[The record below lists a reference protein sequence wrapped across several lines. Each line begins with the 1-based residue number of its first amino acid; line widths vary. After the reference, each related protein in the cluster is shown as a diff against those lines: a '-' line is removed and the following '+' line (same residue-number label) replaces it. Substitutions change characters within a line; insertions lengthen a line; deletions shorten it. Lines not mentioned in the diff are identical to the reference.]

1 MFKPEAFENM
11 INLRGANLPFG
22 YARLHTDSD
31 SVAQNYVQ
39 DLGNKYPAVKFLFFS
54 KESKLDSSRIVDK
67 GKLVCTTQELTVSHF
82 DVDLTEINTALNNLV
97 ISLNLD
103 GFDISTIDAEVKSGL
118 EIALKNDYDST
129 VARILE
135 EHFNIGGSGAWL
147 GSELDWIKADLE
159 AMKAPI
165 KTSRIET
172 VKLDNLE
179 AEEADLEEKAK
190 TNTVDVPREA
200 LEEAV
205 KIAGM
210 TQENDNADTTV
221 SDNRPA
227 PAPEPTIEKEEE
239 VNTEPL
245 TEGEE
250 VNNRVLLEKVRK
262 AYEDCLAAIDESCN
276 TLFVPIKNRIQESLN
291 TNKYTCELC
300 YAYLE
305 VTNDVSSYVYKKLY
319 EADTAVDE
327 FNNNVHRQYIRM
339 GCPGCNN
346 MWNEDIT
353 FLEKG
358 LHEIHC
364 PKCNMARLIDK

>member
-11 INLRGANLPFG
+11 INLRGANLPFRYVRL
-22 YARLHTDSD
+22 YANSD
-31 SVAQNYVQ
+31 SAAQNYVH
-39 DLGNKYPAVKFLFFS
+39 DLSSKYPTVKFLFFG
-54 KESKLDSSRIVDK
+54 KESNLDSSRTVDK
-67 GKLVCTTQELTVSHF
+67 DKLVCTTQELTVSHF
-82 DVDLTEINTALNNLV
+82 DVDLTNINTILDNFAVNLG
-97 ISLNLD
+97 LEGL
-103 GFDISTIDAEVKSGL
+103 DISTIDAEVKSGL
-118 EIALKNDYDST
+118 EMALKNDYDST

-135 EHFNIGGSGAWL
+135 EHFNAGGSGAWL
-147 GSELDWIKADLE
+147 GSELDWIKANLE

-165 KTSRIET
+165 KTSKIET
-172 VKLDNLE
+172 VKLGDLE
-179 AEEADLEEKAK
+179 AEEADLKEKAE
-190 TNTVDVPREA
+190 TDTVDIPREA

-205 KIAGM
+205 KIAEM
-210 TQENDNADTTV
+210 TQESDNADTTI

-245 TEGEE
+245 TEEEE

-276 TLFVPIKNRIQESLN
+276 TLFVPIKNKIQESLN
-291 TNKYTCELC
+291 TNKYACELC

-319 EADTAVDE
+319 EADIAVDE

>member
-22 YARLHTDSD
+22 YIRLYANSD
-31 SVAQNYVQ
+31 SAAQNYVH
-39 DLGNKYPAVKFLFFS
+39 DLGSKYPTVKFLFFG
-54 KESKLDSSRIVDK
+54 KESNLDSSRTIDK

-82 DVDLTEINTALNNLV
+82 DVDLTNINTILDNFAANLG
-97 ISLNLD
+97 LEGL
-103 GFDISTIDAEVKSGL
+103 DISTIDAEVKAGL
-118 EIALKNDYDST
+118 ESALESDYDGT
-129 VARILE
+129 VAKILE
-135 EHFNIGGSGAWL
+135 EHFNAGGTGAWL
-147 GSELDWIKADLE
+147 GSELDWIKVKPDE
-159 AMKAPI
+159 KSEI
-165 KTSRIET
+165 KTIL
-172 VKLDNLE
+172 VDAE
-179 AEEADLEEKAK
+179 AEYEKE
-190 TNTVDVPREA
+190 VEQSRDIIDVPREA

-205 KIAGM
+205 KIAEM
-210 TQENDNADTTV
+210 TQENDNTDATV
-221 SDNRPA
+221 SDNHPT
-227 PAPEPTIEKEEE
+227 PAPEPTIEEEEE

-245 TEGEE
+245 TEDEE
-250 VNNRVLLEKVRK
+250 ANNRVLLEKVRK
-262 AYEDCLAAIDESCN
+262 AYKDCLAAIDESCN

-291 TNKYTCELC
+291 TNEYACELC

-319 EADTAVDE
+319 EADSIVDE
-327 FNNNVHRQYIRM
+327 FNNKVHRQYIRM